1 MDSIWFLFCTKN
13 QKSLD
18 SLDLDKVI
26 DGHPS
31 NKEQD
36 ERLDS
41 YEIDSCDDLELNNE
55 EDGRIISNLEKVPS
69 YILLI
74 YWQGG
79 LFARWD
85 LPNYPIYEYSKVS
98 LLSFK

>member
-1 MDSIWFLFCTKN
+1 M
-13 QKSLD
+13 
-18 SLDLDKVI
+18 I
-26 DGHPS
+26 DVDPG

-41 YEIDSCDDLELNNE
+41 FEIESCDDLELNNE
-55 EDGRIISNLEKVPS
+55 ENGRIISNLEKVPS

-74 YWQGG
+74 NWQGG